1 MRLRLAEARA
11 GLSTLLE
18 ADPRI
23 RHRLLATAILLLL
36 IVFLVY
42 FNTRQGLPD
51 TGSVNSRLILFV
63 AINIA
68 TNDTCL
74 NSFCPSS
81 SEYSC
86 WVLTLR
92 DLHLFAVL
100 CNAHN
105 IMELLHVRLHIWSKL
120 LIFFHAHVTGIFCTP
135 SPSLTTASVMKYYV
149 SDPISALLVADLMKN
164 GVIVIWW
171 N

>member
-36 IVFLVY
+36 IFFLVY

-63 AINIA
+63 AINI
-68 TNDTCL
+68 NI
-74 NSFCPSS
+74 
-81 SEYSC
+81 
-86 WVLTLR
+86 VLL
-92 DLHLFAVL
+92 AVVFYMIAK
-100 CNAHN
+100 N
-105 IMELLHVRLHIWSKL
+105 LL
-120 LIFFHAHVTGIFCTP
+120 
-135 SPSLTTASVMKYYV
+135 
-149 SDPISALLVADLMKN
+149 
-164 GVIVIWW
+164 
-171 N
+171 